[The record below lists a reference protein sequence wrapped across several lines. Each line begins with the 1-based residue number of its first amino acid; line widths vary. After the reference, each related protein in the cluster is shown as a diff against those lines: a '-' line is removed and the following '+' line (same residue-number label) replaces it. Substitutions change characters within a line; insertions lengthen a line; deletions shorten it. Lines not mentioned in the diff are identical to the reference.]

1 MIKQLFAETLI
12 IAAGTLFFFV
22 LAATVGI
29 PGGKRNTPRAI
40 AAEEVEYPPPAAMPG
55 QPFLEPPGP
64 FAGGW
69 GR

>member
-12 IAAGTLFFFV
+12 ITTGTVFFFG

-29 PGGKRNTPRAI
+29 PGGDKNTPRAI

-64 FAGGW
+64 FGEGW
-69 GR
+69 ER

>member
-12 IAAGTLFFFV
+12 IATGTLFFFA

-29 PGGKRNTPRAI
+29 PGDEKNTPRAI
-40 AAEEVEYPPPAAMPG
+40 AAEEVEHPPPAAMPG
-55 QPFLEPPGP
+55 QLFPELPGL

-69 GR
+69 ER